1 MSLADAK
8 QRFSKRV
15 ADYVR
20 YRPGYPAAL
29 IDLLRDVCGLRSD
42 HVIADIG
49 SGTGILA
56 KLFLE
61 NGNRVF
67 GVEPND
73 GMRRAGEEYLSGFTK
88 FSSVNGSAE
97 NTTLSDGCVEFVVA
111 GQAFHWFE
119 PVAAL
124 AEFARILRP
133 GGLVVVIWNERLL
146 DTTPFLRGYEALLQ
160 SFANDYAQVSESYPR
175 LAQIQAFFPHAI
187 ARNSFGNFQEF
198 DFAALAGRVRSSSYM
213 PQEGD
218 ASFAPMM
225 AALRELF
232 DTTQQSGRVRMDYTT
247 QVYLGPLD
255 AKRNSA

>member
-1 MSLADAK
+1 MTFTDAK
-8 QRFSKRV
+8 QRFSNRV

-20 YRPGYPAAL
+20 YRPGYPAAF
-29 IDLLRDVCGLRSD
+29 IDVLRDECGLRPD
-42 HVIADIG
+42 HVIADVG

-56 KLFLE
+56 KLFLD

-73 GMRRAGEEYLSGFTK
+73 EMRRAGEEYLSGFAK

-97 NTTLSDGCVEFVVA
+97 KTTLSDACVGFVVA

-119 PVAAL
+119 PVAAR
-124 AEFARILRP
+124 AEFRRILRP
-133 GGLVVVIWNERLL
+133 GGLVVVIWNERWL
-146 DTTPFLRGYEALLQ
+146 DGTPFLRGYEALLRR
-160 SFANDYAQVSESYPR
+160 FGKDYAQVSESYPR
-175 LAQIQAFFPHAI
+175 LAQIQGFFPHAI
-187 ARNSFGNFQEF
+187 AHKSFSNFQEF

-225 AALRELF
+225 SALRELF

-247 QVYLGPLD
+247 QVYWGPL
-255 AKRNSA
+255 AAQRNPA

>member
-8 QRFSKRV
+8 QRFSNRV

-29 IDLLRDVCGLRSD
+29 IDLLRDECGLRSD

-67 GVEPND
+67 AVEPND
-73 GMRRAGEEYLSGFTK
+73 GMRLAGEEYLSGFTK

-97 NTTLSDGCVEFVVA
+97 NTTLSDGCVDLVVT

-119 PVAAL
+119 PVAAR

-146 DTTPFLRGYEALLQ
+146 DTSPFLRGYEALLR
-160 SFANDYAQVSESYPR
+160 SFAKDYAQVSESYPR

-187 ARNSFGNFQEF
+187 ARKSFGNFQEF
-198 DFAALAGRVRSSSYM
+198 DFGALAGRVRSSSYM

-218 ASFAPMM
+218 ANFAPMM

>member
-1 MSLADAK
+1 MTFADAK
-8 QRFSKRV
+8 QRFSNRV

-20 YRPGYPAAL
+20 YRPSYPSAL
-29 IDLLRDVCGLRSD
+29 IDLLREECGLRPD
-42 HVIADIG
+42 HVVADVG
-49 SGTGILA
+49 SGTGILSRM
-56 KLFLE
+56 FLE

-67 GVEPND
+67 GVDPND
-73 GMRRAGEEYLSGFTK
+73 EMRRAGEQFLSGFAE

-97 NTTLSDGCVEFVVA
+97 NTTLTDGSVDFVVT
-111 GQAFHWFE
+111 GQAFHWFD
-119 PVAAL
+119 PLAAR

-133 GGLVVVIWNERLL
+133 GGLVVVIWNERSL

-160 SFANDYAQVSESYPR
+160 SFGKDYAQVSESYPR

-187 ARNSFGNFQEF
+187 AHKSFGNFQEF

-218 ASFAPMM
+218 ANFAPMM

-232 DTTQQSGRVRMDYTT
+232 DTTQQSGRVRMDYTA
-247 QVYLGPLD
+247 QVYLGPLA

>member
-8 QRFSKRV
+8 QRFSNRV

-29 IDLLRDVCGLRSD
+29 IDLLRDECGLRSD

-73 GMRRAGEEYLSGFTK
+73 GMRRAGEECLSGFTK
-88 FSSVNGSAE
+88 FFSVHGSAD
-97 NTTLSDGCVEFVVA
+97 NTTRPDGCVDFVVT

-119 PVAAL
+119 PVAAR

-146 DTTPFLRGYEALLQ
+146 DSTPFLRGYEALLR
-160 SFANDYAQVSESYPR
+160 SFGEDYAQVSESYPR

-187 ARNSFGNFQEF
+187 AHKSFGNFQEF

-218 ASFAPMM
+218 ANFAPMM

-232 DTTQQSGRVRMDYTT
+232 DRTQQSGRVRMDYTT

>member
-8 QRFSKRV
+8 QRFSNRV

-29 IDLLRDVCGLRSD
+29 IDLLRDECGLRSD

-49 SGTGILA
+49 AGTGILA

-61 NGNRVF
+61 SGNRVF

-73 GMRRAGEEYLSGFTK
+73 GMRRAGEECLSGFTK

-97 NTTLSDGCVEFVVA
+97 NTTLSDGSVDFVLT

-119 PVAAL
+119 PVAAR

-146 DTTPFLRGYEALLQ
+146 DNSPFLRGYEALLQ
-160 SFANDYAQVSESYPR
+160 SFGKDYAQVSQSYPR

-187 ARNSFGNFQEF
+187 ARKSFGNFQEF

-218 ASFAPMM
+218 ANFAPMM

-232 DTTQQSGRVRMDYTT
+232 DRTQQSGRVRMDYTT

>member
-1 MSLADAK
+1 MTFVDAK
-8 QRFSKRV
+8 QRFSNRV

-20 YRPGYPAAL
+20 YRPGYPPAL
-29 IDLLRDVCGLRSD
+29 IDLLREECGLRPD
-42 HVIADIG
+42 HVVADIG
-49 SGTGILA
+49 SGTGILSRM
-56 KLFLE
+56 FLE

-67 GVEPND
+67 GVDPND
-73 GMRRAGEEYLSGFTK
+73 EMRRAGEQFLSGFAE

-97 NTTLSDGCVEFVVA
+97 NTTLTDGCVDFVVT
-111 GQAFHWFE
+111 GQAFHWFD
-119 PVAAL
+119 PLAAR

-160 SFANDYAQVSESYPR
+160 SFGKDYAQVSESYPR
-175 LAQIQAFFPHAI
+175 LAQMQAFFPHAI
-187 ARNSFGNFQEF
+187 AHKSFGNFQEF

-213 PQEGD
+213 PQQGD
-218 ASFAPMM
+218 GNFAPMM

-232 DTTQQSGRVRMDYTT
+232 DTTQQSGRVRMDYTA

>member
-1 MSLADAK
+1 MTFADSK
-8 QRFSKRV
+8 QRFSNRV

-20 YRPGYPAAL
+20 YRPSYPSAL
-29 IDLLRDVCGLRSD
+29 IDLLREECGLRPD
-42 HVIADIG
+42 HVVADVG
-49 SGTGILA
+49 SGTGILSRM
-56 KLFLE
+56 FLE

-67 GVEPND
+67 GVDPND
-73 GMRRAGEEYLSGFTK
+73 EMRRAGEEFLSGFAE

-97 NTTLSDGCVEFVVA
+97 NTTLTDGCVDFVVT

-119 PVAAL
+119 PVAAR

-133 GGLVVVIWNERLL
+133 GGLVVVICNERLL

-160 SFANDYAQVSESYPR
+160 SFGKDYAQVSESYPR

-187 ARNSFGNFQEF
+187 ARKSFGNFQEF

-218 ASFAPMM
+218 ANSAPMM
-225 AALRELF
+225 AALRQLF
-232 DTTQQSGRVRMDYTT
+232 DTTQQSGRVRMDYTA
-247 QVYLGPLD
+247 QVYLGPLV

>member
-1 MSLADAK
+1 
-8 QRFSKRV
+8 
-15 ADYVR
+15 
-20 YRPGYPAAL
+20 
-29 IDLLRDVCGLRSD
+29 
-42 HVIADIG
+42 
-49 SGTGILA
+49 
-56 KLFLE
+56 
-61 NGNRVF
+61 
-67 GVEPND
+67 
-73 GMRRAGEEYLSGFTK
+73 MRRAGEEYLSGVTK

-97 NTTLSDGCVEFVVA
+97 NTTLSDGWVDFVVT

-119 PVAAL
+119 PVAAR

-146 DTTPFLRGYEALLQ
+146 GTTPFLRGYEALLQ
-160 SFANDYAQVSESYPR
+160 SFGKDYAQVSGSYPR

-187 ARNSFGNFQEF
+187 AHKSFGNFQEF

-218 ASFAPMM
+218 ANFAPMM
-225 AALRELF
+225 AALCELF

>member
-1 MSLADAK
+1 MTFADAK
-8 QRFSKRV
+8 QRFSNRV

-20 YRPGYPAAL
+20 YRPSYPSAL
-29 IDLLRDVCGLRSD
+29 IDLLREECGLRPD
-42 HVIADIG
+42 HVVADVG
-49 SGTGILA
+49 SGTGILSRM
-56 KLFLE
+56 FLE

-67 GVEPND
+67 GVDPND
-73 GMRRAGEEYLSGFTK
+73 EMRRAGEEFLCGFAE

-97 NTTLSDGCVEFVVA
+97 KTTLSDGCVDFVVT
-111 GQAFHWFE
+111 GQAFHWFD
-119 PVAAL
+119 PVAAR

-160 SFANDYAQVSESYPR
+160 SFGKDYAQVSESYPR

-187 ARNSFGNFQEF
+187 AHKSFGNFQEF
-198 DFAALAGRVRSSSYM
+198 DFAGLAGRVRSSSYM

-218 ASFAPMM
+218 ANSAPMM

-232 DTTQQSGRVRMDYTT
+232 DTTQQSGRVRMDYAA

>member
-1 MSLADAK
+1 MTFADAK
-8 QRFSKRV
+8 QRFSNRV
-15 ADYVR
+15 VDYVR
-20 YRPGYPAAL
+20 YRPSYPSAL
-29 IDLLRDVCGLRSD
+29 VELLRTDCGLQPEN
-42 HVIADIG
+42 VVADVG

-61 NGNRVF
+61 NGNHVF

-73 GMRRAGEEYLSGFTK
+73 EMRRAGEEFLSGFGK

-97 NTTLSDGCVEFVVA
+97 NTALPNGCVDIVVI

-119 PVAAL
+119 PVAAR

-146 DTTPFLRGYEALLQ
+146 DTTPFLRGYEVLLQ
-160 SFANDYAQVSESYPR
+160 RFGKDYTQVSEIYPR

-187 ARNSFGNFQEF
+187 AHKSFSNFQGF
-198 DFAALAGRVRSSSYM
+198 DFEALAGRVRSSSYM
-213 PQEGD
+213 PQAGD
-218 ASFAPMM
+218 ANFQPMM

-232 DTTQQSGRVRMDYTT
+232 DATQQSGRVRMDYTT

-255 AKRNSA
+255 ATRNPA

>member
-1 MSLADAK
+1 MTFADAK
-8 QRFSKRV
+8 QRFSDRV

-29 IDLLRDVCGLRSD
+29 IDLLRDECGLHPD
-42 HVIADIG
+42 HVVADVG

-73 GMRRAGEEYLSGFTK
+73 EMRRAGEGFLSGFGK
-88 FSSVNGSAE
+88 FSSVKGSAE
-97 NTTLSDGCVEFVVA
+97 NTTLSDGCIDFVVT

-119 PVAAL
+119 PVAAR
-124 AEFARILRP
+124 AEFAKILRP

-146 DTTPFLRGYEALLQ
+146 DATPFLRGYETLLRR
-160 SFANDYAQVSESYPR
+160 FGKDYSQVSESYPR
-175 LAQIQAFFPHAI
+175 LPQIQAFFPPAI
-187 ARNSFGNFQEF
+187 ARKSFSNFQDF
-198 DFAALAGRVRSSSYM
+198 DFDGLAGRVRSSSYM
-213 PQEGD
+213 PKEAD
-218 ASFAPMM
+218 ANFGAMM
-225 AALRELF
+225 SALRQLF
-232 DTTQQSGRVRMDYTT
+232 DATQQSGQVRMDYTT
-247 QVYLGPLD
+247 QVYLGPLN

>member
-1 MSLADAK
+1 MTFADAK
-8 QRFSKRV
+8 QRFSNRV

-20 YRPGYPAAL
+20 YRPSYPSAL
-29 IDLLRDVCGLRSD
+29 IGLLREECGLRPD
-42 HVIADIG
+42 HVVADVG
-49 SGTGILA
+49 SGTGILSRM
-56 KLFLE
+56 FLE

-67 GVEPND
+67 GVDPND
-73 GMRRAGEEYLSGFTK
+73 EMRRAGEEFLSGFAE

-97 NTTLSDGCVEFVVA
+97 NTTLSDGCVDFVLT
-111 GQAFHWFE
+111 GQAFHWFD
-119 PVAAL
+119 PVAAR

-146 DTTPFLRGYEALLQ
+146 DSTPFLRGYEALLQ
-160 SFANDYAQVSESYPR
+160 SFGKDYAQVSESYPR

-187 ARNSFGNFQEF
+187 AHKSFGNFQEF

-218 ASFAPMM
+218 ANSAPMM

-232 DTTQQSGRVRMDYTT
+232 NTTQQSGRVRMDYTT
-247 QVYLGPLD
+247 QVYLGPLG
-255 AKRNSA
+255 ATRNSA

>member
-1 MSLADAK
+1 MTFADAK
-8 QRFSKRV
+8 QRFSNRV

-20 YRPGYPAAL
+20 YRPGYPSAL
-29 IDLLRDVCGLRSD
+29 VDLLREECGLRTD
-42 HVIADIG
+42 HVVADIG
-49 SGTGILA
+49 SGTGILSRM
-56 KLFLE
+56 FLE

-67 GVEPND
+67 GVEPNNE
-73 GMRRAGEEYLSGFTK
+73 MRRAGEEFLSGFAE

-97 NTTLSDGCVEFVVA
+97 NSTLRDNCVDFVVA
-111 GQAFHWFE
+111 GQAFHWFD
-119 PVAAL
+119 PVAART
-124 AEFARILRP
+124 EFARILRP
-133 GGLVVVIWNERLL
+133 GGLVVLIWNERLL

-160 SFANDYAQVSESYPR
+160 RFGKDYAQVSESYPR

-187 ARNSFGNFQEF
+187 VRKSFGNFQEF

-218 ASFAPMM
+218 ANFAPMM

-232 DTTQQSGRVRMDYTT
+232 DTMQQSGRVRMEYTA

-255 AKRNSA
+255 LKRNSA